1 MSTALLLFGWMS
13 LTGLASWRPSWLGRW
28 TGRLALGLTLLTLLV
43 SEFWRTV
50 VRALLSQEASPLAG
64 PEAAYV
70 SVWILVLLPI
80 LRRRLDVRTL
90 GATLLSGL
98 AAAAA
103 FGLAL
108 DSALLIQ
115 AGFSATGL
123 LPEGS
128 RRSILTVV
136 VHACLAG
143 AGLAMRQ
150 LMDTERIYS
159 DRDRFHWDYPAWY
172 AGLIAMHQASAGA

>member
-13 LTGLASWRPSWLGRW
+13 LTGLAGWRPSWLGRW
-28 TGRLALGLTLLTLLV
+28 TGRLALGLILLTLLV

-64 PEAAYV
+64 PEAAYL
-70 SVWILVLLPI
+70 SIWILVLLPI
-80 LRRRLDVRTL
+80 RRRRLDVRTL

-108 DSALLIQ
+108 DGVLLIQ

-128 RRSILTVV
+128 GRLALTVV

-150 LMDTERIYS
+150 LMDAERTNPT
-159 DRDRFHWDYPAWY
+159 RDRFHWEYAAVY
-172 AGLIAMHQASAGA
+172 AGLISMHQAIA

>member
-13 LTGLASWRPSWLGRW
+13 LTGLVGWRAVWLGRW
-28 TGRLALGLTLLTLLV
+28 TSRLALGLMLLTLLG
-43 SEFWRTV
+43 SEFWRQV
-50 VRALLSQEASPLAG
+50 VNALLSREAPLLAG

-80 LRRRLDVRTL
+80 LRRRLDVRAL

-98 AAAAA
+98 TAAAA

-108 DSALLIQ
+108 DSAPLIT
-115 AGFSATGL
+115 AGFASAGL
-123 LPEGS
+123 QPEAFG
-128 RRSILTVV
+128 RLALTVV

-150 LMDTERIYS
+150 LMDAERTNPT
-159 DRDRFHWDYPAWY
+159 REQFHWEYAAVY
-172 AGLIAMHQASAGA
+172 AGLISMHQAIA

>member
-13 LTGLASWRPSWLGRW
+13 LTGLVGWRAGWLGRW
-28 TGRLALGLTLLTLLV
+28 TSRLALGLILLTLLV
-43 SEFWRTV
+43 SEFWRQV
-50 VRALLSQEASPLAG
+50 VNALLNREAPLLAG

-80 LRRRLDVRTL
+80 LRRRLDARAL
-90 GATLLSGL
+90 GATLLSGF

-108 DSALLIQ
+108 DSAPLIT
-115 AGFSATGL
+115 AGFASAGL
-123 LPEGS
+123 QPGAFGRLA
-128 RRSILTVV
+128 LTVV

-143 AGLAMRQ
+143 AGLVMRQ
-150 LMDTERIYS
+150 FMDAEHMAPICEQFNWEY
-159 DRDRFHWDYPAWY
+159 AAAY
-172 AGLIAMHQASAGA
+172 AGLISMHQAIA

>member
-13 LTGLASWRPSWLGRW
+13 LNGLVGWRPDWLGRW
-28 TGRLALGLTLLTLLV
+28 SSRLALGLMLLTLFV
-43 SEFWRTV
+43 SEFWRQV
-50 VRALLSQEASPLAG
+50 VNALLSREAPLLAG

-90 GATLLSGL
+90 SATLLSGL
-98 AAAAA
+98 TAAAA

-108 DSALLIQ
+108 DSAPLIT
-115 AGFSATGL
+115 AGFASAGL
-123 LPEGS
+123 QLEAFGQLA
-128 RRSILTVV
+128 LTVV

-150 LMDTERIYS
+150 LMEAEHTTSICEQ
-159 DRDRFHWDYPAWY
+159 FHWEYAAIY
-172 AGLIAMHQASAGA
+172 AGLISMHQAIA